1 MIKGISRQIIEVTET
16 QNNYFERAWLV
27 VKPEY
32 LNVGAN
38 MLEREAEGYLR
49 NLKPPYSMR
58 NRKGLLMRIVG
69 LCSAALGGSAVTAAI
84 MLSGS
89 M

>member
-27 VKPEY
+27 VNPEY
-32 LNVGAN
+32 LNVGASRI
-38 MLEREAEGYLR
+38 EREAEGYLR

-58 NRKGLLMRIVG
+58 NKKGLLMRIVS
-69 LCSAALGGSAVTAAI
+69 LFSAAVGGSVITAAVL
-84 MLSGS
+84 LSGNL
-89 M
+89 

>member
-32 LNVGAN
+32 LNVGASR
-38 MLEREAEGYLR
+38 LESEAEGYLR
-49 NLKPPYSMR
+49 NIKPPCSMR

-84 MLSGS
+84 MLSGNI
-89 M
+89 

>member
-1 MIKGISRQIIEVTET
+1 MIKGISRQIIEINET

-32 LNVGAN
+32 LNVGASR
-38 MLEREAEGYLR
+38 LEREAEGYLK

-58 NRKGLLMRIVG
+58 SRKGLLLRLLG
-69 LCSAALGGSAVTAAI
+69 LCSAALGGSVITAAI
-84 MLSGS
+84 LLSGNL
-89 M
+89 

>member
-32 LNVGAN
+32 LNVGAAR
-38 MLEREAEGYLR
+38 LEREAESYLK

-58 NRKGLLMRIVG
+58 NHKGLLMHAIG
-69 LCSAALGGSAVTAAI
+69 LVSAALGGSAVTAALL
-84 MLSGS
+84 LS
-89 M
+89 

>member
-32 LNVGAN
+32 LNVGAA
-38 MLEREAEGYLR
+38 MLDREAESYLK
-49 NLKPPYSMR
+49 NLKPPYTMR
-58 NRKGLLMRIVG
+58 NRRGLLMHAIG
-69 LCSAALGGSAVTAAI
+69 LVSAALGGSAVTAALL
-84 MLSGS
+84 LS
-89 M
+89 

>member
-32 LNVGAN
+32 LNVGVS
-38 MLEREAEGYLR
+38 MLDREAESYLR
-49 NLKPPYSMR
+49 NLKPPYAMR
-58 NRKGLLMRIVG
+58 NRKGLLMRIIG
-69 LCSAALGGSAVTAAI
+69 LCSAALAGSAVTAALL
-84 MLSGS
+84 LS
-89 M
+89 

>member
-38 MLEREAEGYLR
+38 RLEREAERYLK

-58 NRKGLLMRIVG
+58 NRRGLLMRIVS
-69 LCSAALGGSAVTAAI
+69 LCSAAVGGSVVTAAI
-84 MLSGS
+84 MMSSNL
-89 M
+89 